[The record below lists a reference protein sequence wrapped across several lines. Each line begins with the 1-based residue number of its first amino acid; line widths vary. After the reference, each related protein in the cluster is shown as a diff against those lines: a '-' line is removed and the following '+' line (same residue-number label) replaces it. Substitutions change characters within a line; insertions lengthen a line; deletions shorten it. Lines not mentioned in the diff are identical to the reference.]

1 MSSEY
6 VNPDLAQQSN
16 EIHEVIMC
24 CALVKC
30 SDAKK
35 A

>member
-6 VNPDLAQQSN
+6 VNPDLSQQSN
-16 EIHEVIMC
+16 EVNEVIMC
-24 CALVKC
+24 CTLVKC
-30 SDAKK
+30 SDANM